1 VAVDPAGLAEKKRR
15 LRTEMAAEV
24 RARALAH
31 AGEAAEAAAR
41 HLEQSVELVRCRA
54 TVLYASLPD
63 ELPSRPFL
71 ELIKR
76 AGREPLFP
84 RMTERGALE
93 MVPCSE
99 WEELSP
105 GRYGVLEPPADRAGR
120 ALAGGDLVL
129 IPGIAFDGFGHRL
142 GRGGGYWDRSL
153 PLRRPEGLVLVGV
166 GFACQRV
173 EHVPHGPGDRRVDAV
188 LSEAGLD
195 TVAAPSGA

>member
-1 VAVDPAGLAEKKRR
+1 
-15 LRTEMAAEV
+15 MAAKV

-31 AGEAAEAAAR
+31 AGRAAERAAR
-41 HLEQSVELVRCRA
+41 HLEHSAEFERCRT

-71 ELIKR
+71 DLVKR
-76 AGREPLFP
+76 AGREALFP
-84 RMTERGALE
+84 RMTEGGALE

-105 GRYGVLEPPADRAGR
+105 GRYGVLEPPADRVGR

-173 EHVPHGPGDRRVDAV
+173 EQVPHGPDDRRVDAV
-188 LSEAGLD
+188 LTEAGL
-195 TVAAPSGA
+195 APVEAPRGA